1 MQLALGSGLQ
11 PRRAE
16 KGEAAQRS
24 ADWKRNAEPGR
35 RGRRTISPAGSGGG
49 VETPVRRFR
58 APSSTRAPGLQTVGG
73 ASDHHPKE
81 AGRKWTFISPSQT
94 GSLCKPLRGTTFLAS
109 PTGKN
114 WFIKQ
119 DFLYF
124 KSRYSLRTRELVT
137 QSRAEVGLGRLQQKA
152 LMPDQPSLCR
162 RTKAP
167 CPLSTTALISVLH
180 LIHWRASRPST
191 AAPPSSSSF
200 FVPCAP
206 SSG

>member
-1 MQLALGSGLQ
+1 MLLSG
-11 PRRAE
+11 RRA
-16 KGEAAQRS
+16 GEGRS
-24 ADWKRNAEPGR
+24 KLR
-35 RGRRTISPAGSGGG
+35 
-49 VETPVRRFR
+49 VR
-58 APSSTRAPGLQTVGG
+58 ALARAPGCAQNVRKLGG
-73 ASDHHPKE
+73 SWVLLDQLPEEEGCLGSRPPAACCRLCCRREPDHHPKE